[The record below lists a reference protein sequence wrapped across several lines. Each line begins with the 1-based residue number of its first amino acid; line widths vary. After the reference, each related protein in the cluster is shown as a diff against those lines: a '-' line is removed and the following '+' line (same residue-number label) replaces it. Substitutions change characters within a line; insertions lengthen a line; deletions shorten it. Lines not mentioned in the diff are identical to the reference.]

1 MLSVCVVRFI
11 VICVLI
17 ASLRKSLFV
26 FFQSEKTKTKAKAP
40 STVGTAALLNA
51 FSNDQ
56 LRILDQPPDLE
67 DLILTHDGS

>member
-1 MLSVCVVRFI
+1 VLSVCVVRFI

-17 ASLRKSLFV
+17 ASLRKSLLV
-26 FFQSEKTKTKAKAP
+26 LFQSEKTKTKAP
-40 STVGTAALLNA
+40 STVGTTALLNA